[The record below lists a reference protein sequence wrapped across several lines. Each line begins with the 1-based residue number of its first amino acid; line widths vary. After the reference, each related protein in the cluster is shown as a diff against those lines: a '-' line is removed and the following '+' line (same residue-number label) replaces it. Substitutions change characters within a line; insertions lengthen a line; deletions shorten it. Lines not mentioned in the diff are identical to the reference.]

1 MLFRSPRLR
10 LPHWWNASFSGLT
23 RRLGDDSG
31 AASWHASNEHEREV
45 DTEKLRLAE
54 DDWDVPKPQEP
65 WQSFGAGARYGTLLH
80 DLLQWQAERD
90 WPLAQGLEGPEWRA
104 LMERQPLLTDAERA
118 LLSPWLRAITVTP
131 LPLAGANDVVLGSL
145 KQPAQWAEMPF
156 HFGVTPL
163 PVQRMDQLI
172 RDDLFA
178 GRDRP
183 TLQPAV
189 LSGMVNG
196 FIDLVFHHD
205 GRYWVLDYKSNRLD
219 HYGTEALQNALLEKR
234 YDVQSVLYML
244 ALHRLLKVRLSDYDP
259 ARHLGGA
266 AYLFIRG
273 IGSAGAGV
281 VMQQPSAQLITTL
294 DVLMGAD
301 AGGMA

>member
-1 MLFRSPRLR
+1 MLFRS
-10 LPHWWNASFSGLT
+10 
-23 RRLGDDSG
+23 
-31 AASWHASNEHEREV
+31 
-45 DTEKLRLAE
+45 
-54 DDWDVPKPQEP
+54 
-65 WQSFGAGARYGTLLH
+65 
-80 DLLQWQAERD
+80 
-90 WPLAQGLEGPEWRA
+90 

-131 LPLAGANDVVLGSL
+131 LPLAGAGDVVLGSL

-259 ARHLGGA
+259 DRHLGGA

-281 VMQQPSAQLITTL
+281 VMQQPSAQLIITL